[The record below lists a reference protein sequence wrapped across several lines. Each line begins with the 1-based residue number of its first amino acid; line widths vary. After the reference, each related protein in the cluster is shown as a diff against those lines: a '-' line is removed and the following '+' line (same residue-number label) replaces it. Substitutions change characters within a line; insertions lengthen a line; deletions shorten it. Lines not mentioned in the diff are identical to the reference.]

1 MECCGAK
8 FFHGQER
15 MILLS
20 YSADVN
26 VAFQSILL
34 FGEKGVSFSSIACH
48 HSISLADIGAM
59 DSYNMLIHNR
69 YTPHQICFRVDN
81 QTSEVLWY
89 PSSLETSFLENQLV
103 EFCFSTICFWT

>member
-20 YSADVN
+20 RSADVN
-26 VAFQSILL
+26 AAFQSILL
-34 FGEKGVSFSSIACH
+34 FGEKGAFFKNKSFSSIACH

-59 DSYNMLIHNR
+59 DSLIQSVDPQYIHSSSNLFQGR
-69 YTPHQICFRVDN
+69 KSNFRG
-81 QTSEVLWY
+81 
-89 PSSLETSFLENQLV
+89 FLV
-103 EFCFSTICFWT
+103 P